1 MCMIFL
7 SLGEGCSHVAAILFK
22 VEAATRNGYTAIT
35 SSSCQWNEVFS
46 TKYNCI
52 SIVFQAYVNAYIFI
66 I

>member
-1 MCMIFL
+1 MYTTCNHYEIKCIMCMIFL

-46 TKYNCI
+46 TK
-52 SIVFQAYVNAYIFI
+52 V
-66 I
+66 